1 MNNLVDSIFNMKV
14 DVYLQED
21 YQDQNTGAIK
31 KSWIYSKT
39 IPCFAKGIISNSSST
54 RGGDSQTLSVKYT
67 DKQTIEIRTQSRLTY
82 RQKIANIRDSAG
94 NVIWFELN
102 YPNDTPTV
110 FEIVSSTPITDPFGT
125 LMAYNSIAKRSEN
138 QIIGD

>member
-31 KSWIYSKT
+31 KSWIYDKT
-39 IPCFAKGIISNSSST
+39 IPCFAKGMISNSSTT
-54 RGGDSQTLSVKYT
+54 RSGDNQTMSSKYT

-82 RQKIANIRDSAG
+82 RQKITNIRDSSG

-110 FEIVSSTPITDPFGT
+110 FEIASSTPITDPFGT

-138 QIIGD
+138 QTIGD

>member
-14 DVYLQED
+14 DIYMQED
-21 YQDQNTGAIK
+21 YQDPNTGAIK
-31 KSWIYSKT
+31 KSWIYEKT
-39 IPCFAKGIISNSSST
+39 LPCFAKGIIYNSSSA
-54 RGGDSQTLSVKYT
+54 RSGDNRSISIKYENT
-67 DKQTIEIRTQSRLTY
+67 QTIEIRTQTPITY
-82 RQKIANIRDSAG
+82 RQKITNIKDSSN
-94 NVIWFELN
+94 NVIWYELN

>member
-31 KSWIYSKT
+31 KSWIYEKT
-39 IPCFAKGIISNSSST
+39 VPCFAKGMISNSSSARSGDNQSIST
-54 RGGDSQTLSVKYT
+54 RYKDT
-67 DKQTIEIRTQSRLTY
+67 QTIEIRTQTRLTY
-82 RQKIANIRDSAG
+82 RQKITNIKDSSN

-110 FEIVSSTPITDPFGT
+110 FEIISSTPITDPFGT

>member
-1 MNNLVDSIFNMKV
+1 MKV

-31 KSWIYSKT
+31 KSWIYEKT
-39 IPCFAKGIISNSSST
+39 IPCFAKGIISNSSSA
-54 RGGDSQTLSVKYT
+54 RSGDNQSISTKYKDT
-67 DKQTIEIRTQSRLTY
+67 QTIEIRTQTRLTY
-82 RQKIANIRDSAG
+82 RQKITNIKDSSN

-110 FEIVSSTPITDPFGT
+110 FEIISSTPITDPFGT

>member
-31 KSWIYSKT
+31 KSWIYEKT
-39 IPCFAKGIISNSSST
+39 IPCFAKGIISNSATARS
-54 RGGDSQTLSVKYT
+54 GDSQSISTKYKDT
-67 DKQTIEIRTQSRLTY
+67 QTIEIRTQTRLTY
-82 RQKIANIRDSAG
+82 RQKITNVKDSSN

-110 FEIVSSTPITDPFGT
+110 FEIISSTPITDPFGK
-125 LMAYNSIAKRSEN
+125 LMAYNSVAKRSEN

>member
-1 MNNLVDSIFNMKV
+1 MKV
-14 DVYLQED
+14 DVYIQED

-39 IPCFAKGIISNSSST
+39 IPCFAKGMISNSSS
-54 RGGDSQTLSVKYT
+54 RSSDNQTISAKYV
-67 DKQTIEIRTQSRLTY
+67 DKQTIEVRTQSRLTY

>member
-14 DVYLQED
+14 DVYMQED
-21 YQDQNTGAIK
+21 YQDPNTGAIK
-31 KSWIYSKT
+31 KSWIYQKT
-39 IPCFAKGIISNSSST
+39 IPCFAKGIISNSSSA
-54 RGGDSQTLSVKYT
+54 RSGDNQSISTKYQNT
-67 DKQTIEIRTQSRLTY
+67 QTIEIRTQTPITY
-82 RQKIANIRDSAG
+82 RQKISNIKDSSN

>member
-39 IPCFAKGIISNSSST
+39 IPCFAKGMISNSSSA
-54 RGGDSQTLSVKYT
+54 RGGDSQVISAKYT

-82 RQKIANIRDSAG
+82 RQKITNLRDSSG

-138 QIIGD
+138 QTIGD

>member
-14 DVYLQED
+14 DIYMQED
-21 YQDQNTGAIK
+21 YQDPNTGAIK
-31 KSWIYSKT
+31 KSWIYEKT
-39 IPCFAKGIISNSSST
+39 IPCFAKGMISNSSSA
-54 RGGDSQTLSVKYT
+54 RSGDNRSISIKYENT
-67 DKQTIEIRTQSRLTY
+67 QTIEIRTQTPITY
-82 RQKIANIRDSAG
+82 RQKITNIKDSSN
-94 NVIWFELN
+94 NVIWYELN

>member
-14 DVYLQED
+14 DVYMQED
-21 YQDQNTGAIK
+21 YQDSNTGAIK
-31 KSWIYSKT
+31 KSWIYQKT
-39 IPCFAKGIISNSSST
+39 IPCFAKGIISNSASARS
-54 RGGDSQTLSVKYT
+54 GDNRSISIKYENT
-67 DKQTIEIRTQSRLTY
+67 QTIEVRTQTPITY
-82 RQKIANIRDSAG
+82 RQKITNIKDSSN

>member
-31 KSWIYSKT
+31 KSWVYEKT
-39 IPCFAKGIISNSSST
+39 IPCFAKGIISNSATARS
-54 RGGDSQTLSVKYT
+54 GDSQSISAKYKDT
-67 DKQTIEIRTQSRLTY
+67 QTIEVRTQARLTY
-82 RQKIANIRDSAG
+82 RQKITNVRDSQG

-110 FEIVSSTPITDPFGT
+110 FEITSSTPITDPFGS
-125 LMAYNSIAKRSEN
+125 LMAYNSVAKRSES

>member
-21 YQDQNTGAIK
+21 YQDLNTGAIK
-31 KSWIYSKT
+31 KSWIYQKT
-39 IPCFAKGIISNSSST
+39 IPCFAKGIISNSASARS
-54 RGGDSQTLSVKYT
+54 GDSQSISTKYQNT
-67 DKQTIEIRTQSRLTY
+67 QTIEVRTQTPITY
-82 RQKIANIRDSAG
+82 RQKITNIKDSSN